1 MRYLKLAFLLDA
13 ANRGQAI
20 GVNLRRRKAMYRVEI
35 FLGQKPL
42 LSIASAKKEEIKYLG
57 EREQCK

>member
-1 MRYLKLAFLLDA
+1 
-13 ANRGQAI
+13 
-20 GVNLRRRKAMYRVEI
+20 MYRVEI